1 MAEDDLY
8 DELGVAR
15 GASEDEIRRAYR
27 KLAREFHPDVNPNNP
42 QAEERFKGLSAAY
55 DVLSDP
61 EKRGLYDEFGTA
73 GLTDGF
79 DPAQARAYRRWSD
92 GAQRSPFSEGFFRGG
107 SIEDLFGDLLGAERR
122 ELRRRGADVE
132 GEVAV
137 DFDAAVRGG
146 EVRVQLEKPTAPGGQ
161 PRESSLRV
169 RLPTGTEDGSRIRL
183 AGQGGPGHNGGP
195 PGDLYLTLRVRP
207 HRFFRRQADDLLLEL
222 PVTLPELIR
231 GASVEVPTLDG
242 KVQMKIPPGA
252 QSGQKLR
259 LRGKGVARDSGR
271 RGDLIVQLVARLPE
285 GLLDG
290 DRVRLEEI
298 AEDLEGLYAE
308 TDVRREL
315 KREEGP

>member
-15 GASEDEIRRAYR
+15 GGSEDEIRRAYR

-42 QAEERFKGLSAAY
+42 GAEERFKRVSAAY

-107 SIEDLFGDLLGAERR
+107 SIEDLFGDLLGGERR
-122 ELRRRGADVE
+122 ELRRRGADIE

-137 DFDAAVRGG
+137 DFDPAIRGT
-146 EVRVQLEKPTAPGGQ
+146 EVGVQLQKPTAPGGR
-161 PRESSLRV
+161 PRETSLRV

-183 AGQGGPGHNGGP
+183 AGQGGPGLGGGP
-195 PGDLYLTLRVRP
+195 PGDLYLTVRVRP

-242 KVQMKIPPGA
+242 TVQMKIPPGA

-271 RGDLIVQLVARLPE
+271 HGDLIVQLVARLPE
-285 GLLDG
+285 GLPDA
-290 DRVRLEEI
+290 DRARLEEL
-298 AEDLEGLYAE
+298 AEDLEGLYGE

-315 KREEGP
+315 KRGEGP